1 MTTEHPV
8 ELAVAFLLLLA
19 SLALPRSVSAQ
30 AYSQEQLETTVAIPD
45 PVKLTIDFAAIAEAT
60 VAEQEGDVEGALA
73 ILDAAIERGPD
84 DGTLIAARGAVLLQA
99 GDPDGARAEFT
110 RAVAANS
117 DDPSGFAGLCA
128 MAVLEGAGMRIEDS
142 CTAARS
148 RNLQD
153 PIYAEI
159 AMATEMMEGRLSD
172 VVVGTLDT
180 LAVANPYVP
189 AIRLLSLEANIEAGN
204 TSMARSDLRL
214 LWQVFAPPGGV
225 TPRILDRIAAFKL
238 ADIVGADMPCALAWA
253 EIRIGRLEGND
264 TAASYLEKVATCRP
278 EGESVREQRLAQLNR
293 EGMEARTTGD
303 HATAIARFRA
313 AMDIRDDDP
322 VLLNNL
328 AHTAF
333 EGGDPATAE
342 LALRALLALTPDD
355 AEVRRNLGICL
366 MALGREDEARP
377 YLEGEVSSD
386 R

>member
-8 ELAVAFLLLLA
+8 ELAVAVLLLLG
-19 SLALPRSVSAQ
+19 SLTLPRTASAQ
-30 AYSQEQLETTVAIPD
+30 AYTQEQLEDTVAVPD
-45 PVKLTIDFAAIAEAT
+45 PVVLTIDFAAIAEAT
-60 VAEQEGDVEGALA
+60 RAEQTGDVEGALA
-73 ILDAAIERGPD
+73 ILDGAIERGPG

-99 GDPDGARAEFT
+99 GDREGARAEFT

-128 MAVLEGAGMRIEDS
+128 MAVLDGAGMHIEDA

-148 RNLQD
+148 RNIAD
-153 PIYAEI
+153 PIYGEI

-172 VVVGTLDT
+172 VVVSTLDT

-204 TSMARSDLRL
+204 ASMARSDLRL
-214 LWQVFAPPGGV
+214 LLQVFEPPGGV

-253 EIRIGRLEGND
+253 EVRIARLEGIE
-264 TAASYLEKVATCRP
+264 TASAHLERVAICRP
-278 EGESVREQRLAQLNR
+278 DDESVREQRLAQLNR
-293 EGMEARTTGD
+293 EGMEARATGD
-303 HATAIARFRA
+303 HATAIARFQA

-342 LALRALLALTPDD
+342 RALRALLALTPDD
-355 AEVRRNLGICL
+355 AEMRRNLGICL
-366 MALGREDEARP
+366 MAQGREDEAKP
-377 YLEGEVSSD
+377 YLEEVSSD

>member
-1 MTTEHPV
+1 MKTEHPA
-8 ELAVAFLLLLA
+8 ELALAVLLLLGSVA
-19 SLALPRSVSAQ
+19 APRSAAAQ
-30 AYSQEQLETTVAIPD
+30 GYTQEQLENTVAIPD
-45 PVKLTIDFAAIAEAT
+45 PVRLTIDFAAIAEAT
-60 VAEQEGDVEGALA
+60 VAEREGDVEGALT
-73 ILDAAIERGPD
+73 ILDAAIERSPD
-84 DGTLIAARGAVLLQA
+84 DGTLITARGAVLLQT
-99 GDPDGARAEFT
+99 GDREGARAEFT

-128 MAVLEGAGMRIEDS
+128 VAVLDGAGMSIEDA
-142 CTAARS
+142 CRAARS
-148 RNLQD
+148 RNIED

-159 AMATEMMEGRLSD
+159 TMATEMMEGRLSE

-189 AIRLLSLEANIEAGN
+189 AIRLLSLEANIGAGN

-214 LWQVFAPPGGV
+214 LWQVFAPQGGGP
-225 TPRILDRIAAFKL
+225 PRILDRIAAFKL
-238 ADIVGADMPCALAWA
+238 ADIVGADMPCELSWA
-253 EIRIGRLEGND
+253 EVRITRLED
-264 TAASYLEKVATCRP
+264 KEPAASHLERVASCRP
-278 EGESVREQRLAQLNR
+278 DDESIREQRLAQLNR
-293 EGMEARTTGD
+293 EGIEARGAGD
-303 HATAIARFRA
+303 HATAIARFQA

-342 LALRALLALTPDD
+342 RALRALLALTPDD

-366 MALGREDEARP
+366 MALGREDEAQP
-377 YLEGEVSSD
+377 YLEEASGD